1 MNANMANDEGVG
13 IRLLPAGPPPA
24 AGPWVKIEPGCEM
37 PEDMEPLICARGK
50 KAWTGWRRD
59 GEWCDQDGLVRDPT
73 HYAVLRMPEGIKP

>member
-1 MNANMANDEGVG
+1 MSDEVREMTTTEWIWSLG
-13 IRLLPAGPPPA
+13 AA

-59 GEWCDQDGLVRDPT
+59 GEWRDQDGLVRDPT
-73 HYAVLRMPEGIKP
+73 HYAMLRMPEETK